1 MATTTALVMRKWQR
15 KRTNQEPLTYGQKPQ
30 EWAEGRIGGP
40 YAPFA
45 IYSVGKRGLKEVV
58 GRQMAA
64 RGAKMQLR
72 CFQNSSQHTY
82 TDSQT
87 WRLLLHFVMHA
98 ASHFL
103 LGRMTPSSF
112 VLRLCS

>member
-64 RGAKMQLR
+64 RGAK
-72 CFQNSSQHTY
+72 
-82 TDSQT
+82 
-87 WRLLLHFVMHA
+87 
-98 ASHFL
+98 
-103 LGRMTPSSF
+103 
-112 VLRLCS
+112 